1 MFNEIFIFIIDS
13 YSLTSVF
20 YPLSDS
26 SMSIDSILNSDFS
39 TLSHD
44 EICQFIRKGEEL
56 AKKGNIALSN
66 LSAGPDIA
74 DNTEPS
80 DVSEVSA
87 SSTIS
92 AEKLLSE
99 HKILELVRKQCNSLC
114 KRSSPLGELR
124 TEMDDPASISK

>member
-13 YSLTSVF
+13 YSFTSAF
-20 YPLSDS
+20 SPLSDS

-56 AKKGNIALSN
+56 AKKGNIALGN
-66 LSAGPDIA
+66 LSAADIT

-80 DVSEVSA
+80 DVSEISA
-87 SSTIS
+87 S
-92 AEKLLSE
+92 
-99 HKILELVRKQCNSLC
+99 
-114 KRSSPLGELR
+114 
-124 TEMDDPASISK
+124 